1 MKKRICTLL
10 SLLLCLA
17 MLTACGAANNGK
29 DTPDA
34 EMSGDSAQTETETP
48 DSSSGNTQN
57 PEEPENSA
65 PSASALRFS
74 TVDINGNPVD
84 ESILE
89 GYDLIVMN
97 IWAYWCGPCVAE
109 LPDIERVY
117 KEYDNVLFLGVLCD
131 TGDME
136 ATKQIVEQAGLTYPI
151 LYPGDDLQDLVNAQ
165 MYIPASIFFNSK
177 GEQLGDTLVGGRNYD
192 QWKAAVEE
200 HLP

>member
-17 MLTACGAANNGK
+17 MLTACSAANNGK

-65 PSASALRFS
+65 TSASALRFS

>member
-17 MLTACGAANNGK
+17 MLTACSAANNGK

-34 EMSGDSAQTETETP
+34 EMSGDSAQTETEN
-48 DSSSGNTQN
+48 SGASGEDAQN
-57 PEEPENSA
+57 PDETEANT

-117 KEYDNVLFLGVLCD
+117 KEYDNGLFLGVLCD
-131 TGDME
+131 TGDMG
-136 ATKQIVEQAGLTYPI
+136 ATRQIVEQAGLTYPI